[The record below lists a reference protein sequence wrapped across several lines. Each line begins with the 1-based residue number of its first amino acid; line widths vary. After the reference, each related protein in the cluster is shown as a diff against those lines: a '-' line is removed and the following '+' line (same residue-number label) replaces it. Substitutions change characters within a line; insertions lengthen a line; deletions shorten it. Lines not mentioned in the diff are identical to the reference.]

1 MQLTSLSLALT
12 RAGFLSFSPASLF
25 ANGEVGA
32 WYDPSD
38 FIPDWRYNLLTKT
51 EQFDDADWGKAGVSV
66 IANASTAPNGT
77 MTADRLVTNSGTSAL
92 WYLQQIPSGAVGAL
106 AFSIFAKADS
116 AAHIG
121 FSLDN
126 SGVLAAVNLA
136 SGAITL
142 NGLGITVVSL
152 DAGWYKI
159 SLSASGNRVR
169 IFCSTTEIISIF
181 QTVTGDGTSGIYIWG
196 ASLTTAENASKPYQK
211 ITDGVQ
217 DYYTYQAQPVL
228 FTDSAG
234 TTPVTAVEQPVG
246 LMLDK
251 SKGLVLGPE
260 LVTNGTFDTNINGW
274 VAGISPGLSTF
285 SWDAGRLKGA
295 YFSGGA
301 SFAQAETTVVGKWY
315 AVTGTITAGSGSA
328 GVYIQNSQ
336 SSFGPYLLTLSA
348 AAGETKTVSGYFL
361 ATATTTWVH
370 CYAGNTAGNVT
381 FFDNISVRE
390 LPGNHAT
397 QSTSASRPVLSARVN
412 LLTKTEQ
419 FDDAVWAK
427 DNVNVSPNTT
437 ATTDPLGGN
446 TADKL
451 IASSTNTLHVTTGSA
466 IPAISGVVYSASVYA
481 KQSEY
486 SILQISF
493 SSVWNPIRA
502 NFNLN
507 NGVLGSVDSGLTAK
521 IEPVGNGWYRCSVSS
536 TSPTTISS
544 GSVVFGIVSAANS
557 ARFAAFAGDGT
568 SGIYIW
574 GADLRV
580 ANDGVN
586 IPAYQRVNTST
597 DYDTTGFPMYLRFD
611 GVDDGMVTNSIN
623 FTSTDKMTVWAGVR
637 KTNNSTNEILYELSA
652 NITTNNG
659 AFSMFAPVAAGGVQT
674 YAVLSKGSVLVTAG
688 TGFSTYLAPITNT
701 TTHTADISS
710 DLLSLRIN
718 GAQAASS
725 TANQGTG
732 PYGNYPLYI
741 GRRGGTTLPFNG
753 RLHSL
758 IVRGAQSTT
767 QQIAATETYV
777 NSKTKAFA

>member
-274 VAGISPGLSTF
+274 AAGISPGLSTF
-285 SWDAGRLKGA
+285 SWDAGRLKGT

-370 CYAGNTAGNVT
+370 CYAGNTAGNIT
-381 FFDNISVRE
+381 FFDNISVKE

-412 LLTKTEQ
+412 LLEQTQSFDNAYWTKRSAT
-419 FDDAVWAK
+419 VT
-427 DNVNVSPNTT
+427 PNAAIAPDGT
-437 ATTDPLGGN
+437 N
-446 TADKL
+446 TAGALVEAAATDAHRVSRS
-451 IASSTNTLHVTTGSA
+451 IGTVASSTLTTSIRFKAGVGSRNLDIALAAGANFFSSVISSTTGAKLFDNDNPGTLLTGKQISVSGPDEYGYYTANLTGTLTGSA
-466 IPAISGVVYSASVYA
+466 TVQAIY
-481 KQSEY
+481 
-486 SILQISF
+486 
-493 SSVWNPIRA
+493 
-502 NFNLN
+502 
-507 NGVLGSVDSGLTAK
+507 GLT
-521 IEPVGNGWYRCSVSS
+521 
-536 TSPTTISS
+536 S
-544 GSVVFGIVSAANS
+544 GTANS
-557 ARFAAFAGDGT
+557 YAGDGT

-574 GADLRV
+574 GADLR
-580 ANDGVN
+580 ASNDGVGL
-586 IPAYQRVNTST
+586 PAYQRVNTST

-611 GVDDGMVTNSIN
+611 GVDDFMVTNSIN
-623 FTSTDKMTVWAGVR
+623 FTSTDKMTAWAGVR
-637 KTNNSTNEILYELSA
+637 SIGVTANQMIWETSSNSFSTNGSSQLS
-652 NITTNNG
+652 TDTSG
-659 AFSMFAPVAAGGVQT
+659 RYVVSSRGTAFSFTQSGTNASPNTVVA
-674 YAVLSKGSVLVTAG
+674 
-688 TGFSTYLAPITNT
+688 TNVS
-701 TTHTADISS
+701 DIFG
-710 DLLSLRIN
+710 DLLLLRIN
-718 GAQAASS
+718 GTQAASS
-725 TANQGTG
+725 TADQGTG
-732 PYGNYPLYI
+732 NYGNYPMFI
-741 GRRGGTTLPFNG
+741 GRRGGTSLPAAV
-753 RLHSL
+753 RLHQL
-758 IVRGAQSTT
+758 ILRGAQSTAE
-767 QQIAATETYV
+767 QITATETYV